1 MATTVTSRFSMKYL
15 IPIAAATLLAVSCHR
30 LVFEDRSKCPSFV
43 FFRVEDANGVPVNE
57 ELRLEIRETS
67 GMEML
72 ASDNVS
78 MNRMEESDYFLQVRK
93 CPEISATGTAGIR
106 AAVCAG
112 RMCTVAPG
120 TQWDPVYRFAWTSSA
135 MGGETFVPVRMK
147 KEHSS
152 ICVRFR
158 SDEGIFPY
166 TVAAKGNT
174 CGMDL
179 VSGSPLTGPF
189 NCSPAEEEPGVFRF
203 TVPRQADHGL
213 ALELTAKPGLS
224 IEYGPVDEIVLWRA
238 LELIDGFS
246 WELENLPDIDIDI
259 DYVRSQMTVVV
270 NDWELASSVEITI

>member
-1 MATTVTSRFSMKYL
+1 MKYL
-15 IPIAAATLLAVSCHR
+15 IPIAAAALMAVSCHR
-30 LVFEDRSKCPSFV
+30 LVFEDRGKCPSFV
-43 FFRVEDANGVPVNE
+43 FFRVEDANGVPVGE

-72 ASDNVS
+72 ASDNVP
-78 MNRMEESDYFLQVRK
+78 MDRMDERDYFLQVRK
-93 CPEISATGTAGIR
+93 CPEISATGTAGIK

-120 TQWDPVYRFAWTSSA
+120 TQWDPVYRFSYTGSA
-135 MGGETFVPVRMK
+135 MGGETLVPVRMK
-147 KEHSS
+147 KEYSR
-152 ICVRFR
+152 ICVRFS

-166 TVAAKGNT
+166 TVVAKGNT

-179 VSGSPLTGPF
+179 VNGIPLPGPYSF
-189 NCSPAEEEPGVFRF
+189 RPEEEEPGVFRF
-203 TVPRQADHGL
+203 TVPRQADYGL
-213 ALELTAKPGLS
+213 ALELQAKPGVS

-259 DYVRSQMTVVV
+259 DYVRSQMTVIV
-270 NDWELASSVEITI
+270 NDWDVASSVEITI